1 MKKIA
6 FLIFAALISIT
17 FISCAT
23 TGSKFREIRNI
34 CEKIEGKNEYTE
46 DEYEKM
52 HTRFVE
58 IVEELESRNLNSEEQ
73 EELSQLKGRYVGAIT
88 AKATSNLGKIFGAFG
103 NAFKGFVEGV
113 SNSFNK

>member
-23 TGSKFREIRNI
+23 TSCKFNQMRKI
-34 CEKIEGKNEYTE
+34 CEKIEGKSEYTE
-46 DEYEKM
+46 DEYEEM

-58 IVEELESRNLNSEEQ
+58 IVNELESRNLNSEEQ
-73 EELSQLKGRYVGAIT
+73 EELSQLKGRYAGAIT
-88 AKATSNLGKIFGAFG
+88 AKATKNIWNVFGAFG
-103 NAFKGFVEGV
+103 DALKGFVEGV
-113 SNSFNK
+113 GNSFSK

>member
-1 MKKIA
+1 MKKIT

-23 TGSKFREIRNI
+23 TSSKFREMRNI
-34 CEKIEGKNEYTE
+34 CEKIEGKTEYTE

-58 IVEELESRNLNSEEQ
+58 IVKELESQNLNSEEL
-73 EELSQLKGRYVGAIT
+73 EELSQIKGRYAGAIT
-88 AKATSNLGKIFGAFG
+88 AKATTNLRNIFGIFG
-103 NAFKGFVEGV
+103 NALKGFVEGV
-113 SNSFNK
+113 GNSFNK

>member
-6 FLIFAALISIT
+6 FLIFAAFVSIT

-23 TGSKFREIRNI
+23 TSCKFNQMRKI
-34 CEKIEGKNEYTE
+34 CEKIEGNTEYTE

-58 IVEELESRNLNSEEQ
+58 IAKELESRNLSSEEQ
-73 EELSQLKGRYVGAIT
+73 EELSQLKGRYAGAIT
-88 AKATSNLGKIFGAFG
+88 AKATKNIWNVFGAFG
-103 NAFKGFVEGV
+103 DALKGFVEGV
-113 SNSFNK
+113 GNSFGK

>member
-6 FLIFAALISIT
+6 FFIFAVLISLT

-23 TGSKFREIRNI
+23 TSCKFNEMRKI

-52 HTRFVE
+52 HTRFTE
-58 IVEELESRNLNSEEQ
+58 IVKELESRNLNSEESK
-73 EELSQLKGRYVGAIT
+73 ELSQLKGRYVGAIT
-88 AKATSNLGKIFGAFG
+88 ARATTNLGNIFGAFG
-103 NAFKGFVEGV
+103 DALTGFVEGV